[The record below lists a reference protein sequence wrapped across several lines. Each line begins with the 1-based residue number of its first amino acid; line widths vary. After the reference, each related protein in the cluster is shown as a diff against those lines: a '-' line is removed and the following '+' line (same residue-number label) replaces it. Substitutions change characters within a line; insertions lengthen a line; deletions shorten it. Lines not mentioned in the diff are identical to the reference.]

1 MDIDKYVQMKHRV
14 RNKATFQAGEV
25 GELITIL
32 DQYRRFVQHLCAYMT
47 TSSSYL
53 TSSYK
58 VLGEARRLFELIGPY
73 KEIQLSKEQKAALD
87 VLIDGGLTDAYSM
100 LLNVYYD
107 IYHMGEILSEGLFTC
122 KMQDYID
129 SKVAKE

>member
-1 MDIDKYVQMKHRV
+1 MDIEKYVQIKHRV
-14 RNKATFQAGEV
+14 RHNNTFQAAEV
-25 GELITIL
+25 GELICIL
-32 DQYRRFVQHLCAYMT
+32 DQYRRFVQHLRAYMT

-53 TSSYK
+53 TSGYK
-58 VLGEARRLFELIGPY
+58 VLGEANRLFELIGPY
-73 KEIQLSKEQKAALD
+73 KDVNLSKEQKAALD

-100 LLNVYYD
+100 LCSVYYD
-107 IYHMGEILSEGLFTC
+107 IMHMGEIMSEGLLTC